1 MKPESQVSISQKIL
15 AITPLAMV
23 IAISPWQTLDSINLP
38 KFLILVSAAGALFIL
53 SVFDR
58 KHSIISSVP
67 KSALIVFIGI
77 LISLFLSLVTSGAPF
92 VQQFY
97 GVNGRNTG
105 LISYVSLLVIWLVA
119 IAHSQDLLIEKVIR
133 NTILGGQL
141 TAAYCLLQYFGAD
154 PISWNNPY
162 SPILG
167 FLGNP
172 NFASAFLGIS
182 SVAAVT
188 VVIDSQAKSIQRV
201 ICASQI
207 ILSLALIV
215 LSNSQQGLLVIASGV
230 AFLAAIRIYFI
241 KNKLLLILFVTM
253 ITAATVSAI
262 LGMLKIGPLS
272 SILYQDSITF
282 RGDYWRAAI
291 QMVKQKPLFGVGLDS
306 YGDWYRRGRD
316 LEATVRRGPEI
327 VTNAAHNVYLDMLA
341 NGGIAL
347 FALYFVSVIL
357 VVISI
362 IKIINSGKPLNSS
375 HLALIA
381 CWFAFQIQSVISINQ
396 LGLVIWGWVF
406 GGLIIGLA
414 FRVKSAKT
422 PSISEAD
429 LTNPTQIVKAF
440 AGVLIGLMI
449 AVPPF
454 YASAK
459 FKSAL
464 ETRNANAIYL
474 AAKLFPLDPVKLVGA
489 STIFIEN
496 KMSTQAMDLLNLSRI
511 EFPADFQTL
520 KLISTSTYFDD
531 EERESAIRLMRL
543 LDPKNESLKAEAV
556 NP

>member
-1 MKPESQVSISQKIL
+1 MGISQKIL

-23 IAISPWQTLDSINLP
+23 IAISPWQTMDSINLP
-38 KFLILVSAAGALFIL
+38 KFLILVVAAGALFAL

-58 KHSIISSVP
+58 KRSILKSAP
-67 KSALIVFIGI
+67 RSALIVFVGI
-77 LISLFLSLVTSGAPF
+77 LTALVLSLATSGAPF
-92 VQQFY
+92 VQQLY

-105 LISYVSLLVIWLVA
+105 FIAYAALLVIWLVA
-119 IAHSQDLLIEKVIR
+119 IAQSQDLLIEKVVK
-133 NTILGGQL
+133 NTILGGQI

-188 VVIDSQAKSIQRV
+188 VVIDSQAKNIQRLM
-201 ICASQI
+201 CTSQI
-207 ILSLALIV
+207 VLSLALIV

-230 AFLAAIRIYFI
+230 AVLATIRIYLL
-241 KNKLLLILFVTM
+241 KNRLLLISFVT
-253 ITAATVSAI
+253 IIIAGTFSGI
-262 LGMLKIGPLS
+262 LGMLKMGPLS

-291 QMVKQKPLFGVGLDS
+291 QMANEKPLFGVGLDS

-341 NGGIAL
+341 NGGMAL
-347 FALYFVSVIL
+347 FVLYCASVIL

-362 IKIINSGKPLNSS
+362 VKLLRSGKSLNSS
-375 HLALIA
+375 HLAIIA
-381 CWFAFQIQSVISINQ
+381 CWVAFQIQSVISINQ

-406 GGLIIGLA
+406 GGLIIGLS
-414 FRVKSAKT
+414 FRLKSSKT
-422 PSISEAD
+422 PSISKAD
-429 LTNPTQIVKAF
+429 LANPAQVVKVF
-440 AGVLIGLMI
+440 AGILVGLII

-464 ETRNANAIYL
+464 ESRNANAIYL
-474 AAKLFPLDPVKLVGA
+474 AAKLFPLDPVKLVSA

-496 KMSTQAMDLLNLSRI
+496 KMSKQAIELINLSRTN
-511 EFPADFQTL
+511 FPADFQTL
-520 KLISTSTYFDD
+520 KLISTSTYFD
-531 EERESAIRLMRL
+531 EKERESAIRLMRL
-543 LDPKNESLKAEAV
+543 LDPKNESLKSESV

>member
-1 MKPESQVSISQKIL
+1 VKTVSQLGISQKIL
-15 AITPLAMV
+15 ASTPLAMV
-23 IAISPWQTLDSINLP
+23 IAISPWQTMDSINLP
-38 KFLILVSAAGALFIL
+38 KFLILVIAAGALFAL

-58 KHSIISSVP
+58 KHPILKSVP
-67 KSALIVFIGI
+67 RPALIVFVGI
-77 LISLFLSLVTSGAPF
+77 LTSLVLSLMTSGSPF
-92 VQQFY
+92 VQQLY

-105 LISYVSLLVIWLVA
+105 FIAYASLLVIWLVA
-119 IAHSQDLLIEKVIR
+119 IAHSQDSLTEKVVK
-133 NTILGGQL
+133 NTILGGQI

-201 ICASQI
+201 LCASQI
-207 ILSLALIV
+207 IGSLALIV

-230 AFLAAIRIYFI
+230 AVLVAMRIYYM
-241 KNKLLLILFVTM
+241 KNKLVLISFVT
-253 ITAATVSAI
+253 IIIAATISAV
-262 LGMLKIGPLS
+262 LGMLKMGPLS

-291 QMVKQKPLFGVGLDS
+291 QMANERPWFGVGLDS

-341 NGGIAL
+341 NGGITL
-347 FALYFVSVIL
+347 FVLYCASVIL
-357 VVISI
+357 VIISI
-362 IKIINSGKPLNSS
+362 VKILKSGKPLNSFNS
-375 HLALIA
+375 AIIS
-381 CWFAFQIQSVISINQ
+381 CWVAFQIQSVISINQ

-414 FRVKSAKT
+414 FRLRSNKT
-422 PSISEAD
+422 PYIFEAD
-429 LTNPTQIVKAF
+429 LSNPAQVVKAF
-440 AGVLIGLMI
+440 TGVLVGLII
-449 AVPPF
+449 AIPPF

-464 ETRNANAIYL
+464 ETRNANAIYV
-474 AAKLFPLDPVKLVGA
+474 AAKLFPLDPVKLVSA

-496 KMSTQAMDLLNLSRI
+496 KMSKQAVDLINLSRTN
-511 EFPADFQTL
+511 FPADFQTL
-520 KLISTSTYFDD
+520 KLVSTSSYFDE
-531 EERESAIRLMRL
+531 EERERAIRLMRL
-543 LDPKNESLKAEAV
+543 LDPMNESLKSESV

>member
-1 MKPESQVSISQKIL
+1 MGIFQKIL

-23 IAISPWQTLDSINLP
+23 IAISPWQTMDSINLP
-38 KFLILVSAAGALFIL
+38 KFLILVVAASALFAL
-53 SVFDR
+53 SVLDR
-58 KHSIISSVP
+58 KRSILKSVP
-67 KSALIVFIGI
+67 RSAIFVFVGI
-77 LISLFLSLVTSGAPF
+77 LTSLVLSLVTSGAPF

-105 LISYVSLLVIWLVA
+105 FIAYAALLVIWLVA
-119 IAHSQDLLIEKVIR
+119 IAHSQDLLIEKVVR
-133 NTILGGQL
+133 NTILGGKI
-141 TAAYCLLQYFGAD
+141 TATYCLLQYFGAD

-188 VVIDSQAKSIQRV
+188 VVIDNQARNIQRV
-201 ICASQI
+201 ICACQI
-207 ILSLALIV
+207 IVSLALIV

-230 AFLAAIRIYFI
+230 AVLAAMRIYYM
-241 KNKLLLILFVTM
+241 KNELLLISFVT
-253 ITAATVSAI
+253 IIIAGTLSAI
-262 LGMLKIGPLS
+262 LGMLKMGPLS

-291 QMVKQKPLFGVGLDS
+291 QMANEKPLFGVGLDS

-341 NGGIAL
+341 NGGITL
-347 FALYFVSVIL
+347 FVLYCASVIL

-362 IKIINSGKPLNSS
+362 VKILKSGKLLNSS
-375 HLALIA
+375 HLAIIA
-381 CWFAFQIQSVISINQ
+381 CWIAFQIQSVISINQ

-414 FRVKSAKT
+414 FRLKSSKT
-422 PSISEAD
+422 PYTSEED
-429 LTNPTQIVKAF
+429 LANPAQVVKAF

-474 AAKLFPLDPVKLVGA
+474 AAKQFPLDPVKLVSA
-489 STIFIEN
+489 SAIFIEN
-496 KMSTQAMDLLNLSRI
+496 KMSTQAIDLLNLSRNK
-511 EFPADFQTL
+511 FPADFQTL

-531 EERESAIRLMRL
+531 EVQESTIRLMRL
-543 LDPKNESLKAEAV
+543 LDPKNESLNAESI

>member
-1 MKPESQVSISQKIL
+1 MGIPQKIL

-23 IAISPWQTLDSINLP
+23 IAISPWQTMDSINLP
-38 KFLILVSAAGALFIL
+38 KFLILVTAASALFAL
-53 SVFDR
+53 SIFDR
-58 KHSIISSVP
+58 KHSLLRSVP
-67 KSALIVFIGI
+67 KSALIIFVGLLTSFA
-77 LISLFLSLVTSGAPF
+77 LTLVTSGAPF
-92 VQQFY
+92 VQQLY

-105 LISYVSLLVIWLVA
+105 FISYVSLLVIWLVA
-119 IAHSQDLLIEKVIR
+119 IAYSKDLLIDKVIR
-133 NTILGGQL
+133 NTILGGQI
-141 TAAYCLLQYFGAD
+141 TVAYCLLQYFGAD

-172 NFASAFLGIS
+172 NFASAFLGVS

-188 VVIDSQAKSIQRV
+188 VVIDNQAKSIQRV
-201 ICASQI
+201 ICTSQI

-230 AFLAAIRIYFI
+230 TVLAAMRIYSM
-241 KNKLLLILFVTM
+241 KNRLLLLSFVTIIVAGTM
-253 ITAATVSAI
+253 SAI
-262 LGMLKIGPLS
+262 LGMLKMGPLS

-291 QMVKQKPLFGVGLDS
+291 NMASEKPLFGVGLDS

-347 FALYFVSVIL
+347 FALYCASVIL

-362 IKIINSGKPLNSS
+362 IKILKSGKSLNSS
-375 HLALIA
+375 HLAIIA
-381 CWFAFQIQSVISINQ
+381 CWVAFQIQSVISINQ

-414 FRVKSAKT
+414 FRLNSTKK
-422 PSISEAD
+422 PSISESD
-429 LTNPTQIVKAF
+429 LANPAQVVKAF
-440 AGVLIGLMI
+440 VGVLIGLII

-474 AAKLFPLDPVKLVGA
+474 AAKLFPLDPVKLVSA

-496 KMSTQAMDLLNLSRI
+496 KMSKQAVDLINLSRAN
-511 EFPADFQTL
+511 FPADFQTL
-520 KLISTSTYFDD
+520 ELVSTSEFFS
-531 EERESAIRLMRL
+531 EEEQKEASRLMKL
-543 LDPKNESLKAEAV
+543 LDPNNDTIGVGSI

>member
-1 MKPESQVSISQKIL
+1 MGVSQKIL

-38 KFLILVSAAGALFIL
+38 KFLILVTAAGALLAL
-53 SVFDR
+53 SVSDR
-58 KHSIISSVP
+58 KHAILKSVP
-67 KSALIVFIGI
+67 RSALIVFVGI
-77 LISLFLSLVTSGAPF
+77 ITSLVLTLLTSGAPY
-92 VQQFY
+92 VQQLY

-105 LISYVSLLVIWLVA
+105 FIAYTSLLVIWLVA
-119 IAHSQDLLIEKVIR
+119 IGHSQDLLIEKVVK
-133 NTILGGQL
+133 NTILGGQI
-141 TAAYCLLQYFGAD
+141 TTVYCLLQHFGAD

-188 VVIDSQAKSIQRV
+188 VAIDSQAKSIRRV
-201 ICASQI
+201 ICTIQI
-207 ILSLALIV
+207 TLSLALIV
-215 LSNSQQGLLVIASGV
+215 LSNSQQGLLVITSGIAV
-230 AFLAAIRIYFI
+230 LVTIRIYHM
-241 KNKLLLILFVTM
+241 KNRLLLFSFVS
-253 ITAATVSAI
+253 IIIAGTVSAI

-291 QMVKQKPLFGVGLDS
+291 QMANEKPFFGVGLDS

-316 LEATVRRGPEI
+316 LAATVRRGPEI

-341 NGGIAL
+341 NGGITL
-347 FALYFVSVIL
+347 FVLYCASVIL

-362 IKIINSGKPLNSS
+362 FKILKSSKALNSS
-375 HLALIA
+375 HLAIIA
-381 CWFAFQIQSVISINQ
+381 CWVAFQIQSVISINQ

-406 GGLIIGLA
+406 GGLIIGFA
-414 FRVKSAKT
+414 FKLKSSKM
-422 PSISEAD
+422 PSISQAD
-429 LTNPTQIVKAF
+429 FANPAQIVKAF
-440 AGVLIGLMI
+440 TGVLIGLII

-464 ETRNANAIYL
+464 ETRNANEIYL
-474 AAKLFPLDPVKLVGA
+474 AAKLFPLDPVKLA
-489 STIFIEN
+489 SASAIFIEN
-496 KMSTQAMDLLNLSRI
+496 KMSKQAVDLINLSRNN
-511 EFPADFQTL
+511 FPADFQTL
-520 KLISTSTYFDD
+520 KLISTSTYFDN

-543 LDPKNESLKAEAV
+543 LDPKNESLKSESV

>member
-1 MKPESQVSISQKIL
+1 MKAVSQMSITQKIL

-38 KFLILVSAAGALFIL
+38 KFMILVVAASVLFALSAFN
-53 SVFDR
+53 R
-58 KHSIISSVP
+58 KNSISRLVP
-67 KSALIVFIGI
+67 KSAFIVFVGI
-77 LISLFLSLVTSGAPF
+77 LTSLVLSLVTSGAPF
-92 VQQFY
+92 VQQLY

-105 LISYVSLLVIWLVA
+105 FIAYAALSVIWLVA
-119 IAHSQDLLIEKVIR
+119 IAHSQDLLIEKVVR
-133 NTILGGQL
+133 NTILGGQI

-182 SVAAVT
+182 SVAALT
-188 VVIDSQAKSIQRV
+188 VVIDNQARNIQRV
-201 ICASQI
+201 ICACQI
-207 ILSLALIV
+207 IVSLALIV

-230 AFLAAIRIYFI
+230 AALAAMRIYYM
-241 KNKLLLILFVTM
+241 KNRLLLISFVT
-253 ITAATVSAI
+253 IIVAGTFSAI
-262 LGMLKIGPLS
+262 LGMLKMGPLS

-291 QMVKQKPLFGVGLDS
+291 QMANEKPLFGVGLDS

-341 NGGIAL
+341 NGGITL
-347 FALYFVSVIL
+347 FVLYCASVIL
-357 VVISI
+357 VVLSI
-362 IKIINSGKPLNSS
+362 AKILKSGKPLNSS
-375 HLALIA
+375 HLAIIA
-381 CWFAFQIQSVISINQ
+381 CWVAFQIQSVISINQ

-414 FRVKSAKT
+414 FRLKSSKT
-422 PSISEAD
+422 PHTSEAD
-429 LTNPTQIVKAF
+429 LANPAQVVKAF

-464 ETRNANAIYL
+464 ETQNANAIYL
-474 AAKLFPLDPVKLVGA
+474 AAKLFPLDPVKLVSA

-496 KMSTQAMDLLNLSRI
+496 KMSTQATDLLNLSRNK
-511 EFPADFQTL
+511 FPADFQTL
-520 KLISTSTYFDD
+520 KLISTSSYFDD
-531 EERESAIRLMRL
+531 KERESAIRLMRL
-543 LDPKNESLKAEAV
+543 LDPKNESLKAELV
-556 NP
+556 KP

>member
-1 MKPESQVSISQKIL
+1 MGISQKIL

-23 IAISPWQTLDSINLP
+23 IAISPWQTMDSINLP
-38 KFLILVSAAGALFIL
+38 KFLILVTAAGGLFAL

-58 KHSIISSVP
+58 KRSILKSVP
-67 KSALIVFIGI
+67 RSALIVFVGI
-77 LISLFLSLVTSGAPF
+77 LTSLVLSLVTSGAPF
-92 VQQFY
+92 VQQLY

-105 LISYVSLLVIWLVA
+105 FIAYASLLVIWVVA
-119 IAHSQDLLIEKVIR
+119 IAHSQEFLIEKIVK
-133 NTILGGQL
+133 NTILGGQI

-188 VVIDSQAKSIQRV
+188 VVIDSQTKNIQRLM
-201 ICASQI
+201 CTSQI
-207 ILSLALIV
+207 VLSLVLIV
-215 LSNSQQGLLVIASGV
+215 LSNSQQGLLVIASGIAV
-230 AFLAAIRIYFI
+230 LAAMRIYYM
-241 KNKLLLILFVTM
+241 KNRLLLISFFT
-253 ITAATVSAI
+253 IIIAGTISAI
-262 LGMLKIGPLS
+262 LGMLKMGPLS

-291 QMVKQKPLFGVGLDS
+291 QMANEKPLFGVGLDS

-316 LEATVRRGPEI
+316 LEATLRRGPEI

-341 NGGIAL
+341 NGGITL
-347 FALYFVSVIL
+347 FVLYCASVIL
-357 VVISI
+357 VVVSI
-362 IKIINSGKPLNSS
+362 VKMLKSDKPLNSS
-375 HLALIA
+375 HLAIIA
-381 CWFAFQIQSVISINQ
+381 CWVAFQIQSVISINQ

-406 GGLIIGLA
+406 GGLIIGLE
-414 FRVKSAKT
+414 FRLKSSKT
-422 PSISEAD
+422 ASNSDAD
-429 LTNPTQIVKAF
+429 LANPAQVLKVF
-440 AGVLIGLMI
+440 AGVLVGLLI

-474 AAKLFPLDPVKLVGA
+474 AAKLFPLDPVKLVSA

-496 KMSTQAMDLLNLSRI
+496 KMSKQAIELINLSRTN
-511 EFPADFQTL
+511 FPADFQTL

-531 EERESAIRLMRL
+531 KERESAIRLMRL
-543 LDPKNESLKAEAV
+543 LDPKNESLKAGAV

>member
-1 MKPESQVSISQKIL
+1 MGISQKIL
-15 AITPLAMV
+15 AFTPLAMV

-38 KFLILVSAAGALFIL
+38 KFLILVTAAGALFTL

-58 KHSIISSVP
+58 KHAILNSVP
-67 KSALIVFIGI
+67 RSALIVFIGI
-77 LISLFLSLVTSGAPF
+77 LTSLVLTLVVSGAPI
-92 VQQFY
+92 VQQLY

-105 LISYVSLLVIWLVA
+105 FIAYASLLVMWLVA
-119 IAHSQDLLIEKVIR
+119 IVHSQDLLIEKVVK
-133 NTILGGQL
+133 NTILGGQI

-172 NFASAFLGIS
+172 NFASAFLGVS

-201 ICASQI
+201 ICASQVI
-207 ILSLALIV
+207 VTLALIV

-230 AFLAAIRIYFI
+230 AVLAAMRIYYL
-241 KNKLLLILFVTM
+241 KNRLLLISFVS
-253 ITAATVSAI
+253 IILLGAFSAI
-262 LGMLKIGPLS
+262 LGMLKMGPLS

-291 QMVKQKPLFGVGLDS
+291 QMANEKPLFGVGLDS

-341 NGGIAL
+341 NGGITL
-347 FALYFVSVIL
+347 FVFYCASVIL

-362 IKIINSGKPLNSS
+362 IKILKSGKPLNSS
-375 HLALIA
+375 YLAIIA
-381 CWFAFQIQSVISINQ
+381 CWVAFQIQSVISINQ

-414 FRVKSAKT
+414 FRLRPNKT
-422 PSISEAD
+422 PYILEPD
-429 LTNPTQIVKAF
+429 LSNPAQVVKAF
-440 AGVLIGLMI
+440 AGVLIGLI
-449 AVPPF
+449 ISVPPF

-474 AAKLFPLDPVKLVGA
+474 AAKLFPLDPVKLVSA

-496 KMSTQAMDLLNLSRI
+496 KMSTQAIDLINLSRTN
-511 EFPADFQTL
+511 FPADFQTL
-520 KLISTSTYFDD
+520 KLISTSTYFDA
-531 EERESAIRLMRL
+531 EERERAIRLMRL
-543 LDPKNESLKAEAV
+543 LDPMNESLKSESV

>member
-1 MKPESQVSISQKIL
+1 MGIPQKIL

-23 IAISPWQTLDSINLP
+23 IAISPWQTMDSINLP
-38 KFLILVSAAGALFIL
+38 KFLILVTAASALFAL
-53 SVFDR
+53 SIFDR
-58 KHSIISSVP
+58 KHSLLKSVP
-67 KSALIVFIGI
+67 KSALIIFVGLLTSFA
-77 LISLFLSLVTSGAPF
+77 LTLVTSGAPF
-92 VQQFY
+92 VQQLY

-105 LISYVSLLVIWLVA
+105 FIAYVSLLVIWLVA
-119 IAHSQDLLIEKVIR
+119 IAHSQDLVIDKVIR
-133 NTILGGQL
+133 NTILGGQI
-141 TAAYCLLQYFGAD
+141 TVVYCLLQYFGAD

-182 SVAAVT
+182 SVAALT
-188 VVIDSQAKSIQRV
+188 VVTDSQARNIQRV
-201 ICASQI
+201 ICTSQI
-207 ILSLALIV
+207 VLSLALIV

-230 AFLAAIRIYFI
+230 AVLSAMRIYHM
-241 KNKLLLILFVTM
+241 KNRLLLVSFVLVIIAGTF
-253 ITAATVSAI
+253 SAI
-262 LGMLKIGPLS
+262 LGMLKMGPLS

-291 QMVKQKPLFGVGLDS
+291 QMANEKPLFGVGLDS

-341 NGGIAL
+341 NGGITL
-347 FALYFVSVIL
+347 FVLYCASVIL

-362 IKIINSGKPLNSS
+362 VKILKRGKPLNSS
-375 HLALIA
+375 HLAIIA
-381 CWFAFQIQSVISINQ
+381 CWVAFQIQSVISINQ

-406 GGLIIGLA
+406 GGLVIGLA
-414 FRVKSAKT
+414 FRLKSSKT
-422 PSISEAD
+422 PSNSGAD
-429 LTNPTQIVKAF
+429 LANPAQVLKVF
-440 AGVLIGLMI
+440 AGVLVGLLI

-464 ETRNANAIYL
+464 ESRNANAIYL
-474 AAKLFPLDPVKLVGA
+474 AAKLFPLDPVKLVSA
-489 STIFIEN
+489 SNIFIEN
-496 KMSTQAMDLLNLSRI
+496 KMPKQAIELMNLSRTN
-511 EFPADFQTL
+511 FPADFQTL

-531 EERESAIRLMRL
+531 NERESAIRLMRL
-543 LDPKNESLKAEAV
+543 LDPNNESLKAETV

>member
-1 MKPESQVSISQKIL
+1 MGISQKIL

-23 IAISPWQTLDSINLP
+23 IAISPWQTMDSINLP
-38 KFLILVSAAGALFIL
+38 KFLILVTAAGALFAL

-58 KHSIISSVP
+58 KHSILKSVP
-67 KSALIVFIGI
+67 RSALIIFVGI
-77 LISLFLSLVTSGAPF
+77 LTSLVLSLGTSGAPF
-92 VQQFY
+92 VQQLY

-105 LISYVSLLVIWLVA
+105 FIAYAALLVIWLVA
-119 IAHSQDLLIEKVIR
+119 IAQSRDLLIEKIVK
-133 NTILGGQL
+133 NTILGGQI

-188 VVIDSQAKSIQRV
+188 VVIDSQAKNIQRLM
-201 ICASQI
+201 CTSQI
-207 ILSLALIV
+207 IVSLALIV
-215 LSNSQQGLLVIASGV
+215 LSNSQQGLLVIASGIAV
-230 AFLAAIRIYFI
+230 LAAMRIYYM
-241 KNKLLLILFVTM
+241 KNRLLLISFFT
-253 ITAATVSAI
+253 IIIAGTISAI
-262 LGMLKIGPLS
+262 LGMLKMGPLS

-291 QMVKQKPLFGVGLDS
+291 QMANEKPLFGVGLDS

-341 NGGIAL
+341 NGGITL
-347 FALYFVSVIL
+347 FVLYCASVIL
-357 VVISI
+357 VFVSI
-362 IKIINSGKPLNSS
+362 VKMLKSDKPLNSS
-375 HLALIA
+375 HLAIIA
-381 CWFAFQIQSVISINQ
+381 CWVAFQIQSVISINQ

-406 GGLIIGLA
+406 GGLIIGLE
-414 FRVKSAKT
+414 FRLKSSKT
-422 PSISEAD
+422 ASNSDAD
-429 LTNPTQIVKAF
+429 LANPAQVLKVF
-440 AGVLIGLMI
+440 AGVLVGLLI

-474 AAKLFPLDPVKLVGA
+474 AAKLFPLDPVKLVSA

-496 KMSTQAMDLLNLSRI
+496 KMSKQAIELMNLSRTN
-511 EFPADFQTL
+511 FPADFQTL

-531 EERESAIRLMRL
+531 KERESAIRLMRL